1 MNFPEELLYVKS
13 HEWVQKQED
22 GTYLIRY
29 YRLCSR
35 CTR

>member
-22 GTYLIRY
+22 GTYLKVK
-29 YRLCSR
+29 LLLM
-35 CTR
+35 